1 MKTAPKF
8 GKRPSPSRIR
18 EADAIAD
25 AAATVRDWMSDKAD
39 AATVNRLAQ
48 SIARRA

>member
-8 GKRPSPSRIR
+8 GKRQSPQRTR

-25 AAATVRDWMSDKAD
+25 AAATVREWLGPKAD
-39 AATVNRLAQ
+39 AATVNRFAHA
-48 SIARRA
+48 IARRA

>member
-1 MKTAPKF
+1 MKPQPKF
-8 GKRPSPSRIR
+8 GKRPSPQRAR

-25 AAATVRDWMSDKAD
+25 AAATVREWIGDKAD